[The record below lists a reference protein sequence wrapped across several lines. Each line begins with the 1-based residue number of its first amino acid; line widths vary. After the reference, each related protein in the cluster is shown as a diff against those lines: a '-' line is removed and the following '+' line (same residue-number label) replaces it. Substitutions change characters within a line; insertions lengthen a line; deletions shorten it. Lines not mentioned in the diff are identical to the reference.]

1 MKKKFLYLK
10 VLQRRI
16 RQPFSETLKQI
27 RGSKSLGRIFG
38 NIRRGLSWNGN
49 MYTNQSMN
57 IVISL
62 QVSQRDILNTID
74 REMSGDLKAGFK
86 CIGKSSQ
93 ISTFAD

>member
-1 MKKKFLYLK
+1 
-10 VLQRRI
+10 
-16 RQPFSETLKQI
+16 
-27 RGSKSLGRIFG
+27 
-38 NIRRGLSWNGN
+38 

-57 IVISL
+57 IVIYL